1 MSNHS
6 LTLSTCFSVFA
17 IRPQVLLGRGKPFQ
31 NHWGNLQMVK
41 LLEERQEDYLNA
53 DRFQKTCLSWEIVQ
67 KIQTEMNGR
76 FLEKTDSSDEW
87 YVIYWLCL
95 V

>member
-1 MSNHS
+1 M
-6 LTLSTCFSVFA
+6 LFSVFA
-17 IRPQVLLGRGKPFQ
+17 IRSQVLLGRGKPFQ
-31 NHWGNLQMVK
+31 NHWGNIQMVK
-41 LLEERQEDYLNA
+41 LLEERQEEYINA

-87 YVIYWLCL
+87 
-95 V
+95 